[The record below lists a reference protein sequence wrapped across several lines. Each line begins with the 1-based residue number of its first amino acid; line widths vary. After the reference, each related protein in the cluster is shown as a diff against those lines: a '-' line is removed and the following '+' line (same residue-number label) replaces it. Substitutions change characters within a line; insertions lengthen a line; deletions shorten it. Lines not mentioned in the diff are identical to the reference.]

1 MIITIEGPTGAGKS
15 AIALELAQAL
25 QTEIISCDSRQIY
38 RYLDIGT
45 AKVDSSSRELVKHH
59 LLDIVDPDQSY
70 NAGNFVKDASAIIE
84 GLEARGNIAILCG
97 GTGMYI
103 KSLLEGLFEHPQ
115 LDPTIRESLNLR
127 LQNEGL
133 PALYQELNS
142 VDPVFAL
149 RIGSNDPQRTL
160 RGLEIF
166 QATGKSITQHWAE
179 QHKSQAFDAFR
190 ILIAPPRAELY
201 QNIDT
206 RMAQMVERGLL
217 SEIEKLLDMGYT
229 WQDPGLNSLGYKEF
243 RAHFEDHQSVEECA
257 DLAAQHH
264 RNYAKRQMTWYRKVT
279 FDLTYEDSRISLSDI
294 LRVLE
299 AR

>member
-25 QTEIISCDSRQIY
+25 QTEIISSDSRQIY

-45 AKVDSSSRELVKHH
+45 AKVDSSASELVKHH
-59 LLDIVDPDQSY
+59 LLDIVDPHQSY
-70 NAGNFVKDASAIIE
+70 NAGNFVKDATAIIE
-84 GLEARGNIAILCG
+84 GLEARGKIPILCG

-103 KSLLEGLFEHPQ
+103 KSLLEGLFEHPE
-115 LDPTIRESLNLR
+115 LDPALRKKLNLR

-133 PALYQELNS
+133 PALYEELNS

-179 QHKSQAFDAFR
+179 QHKSQAFDTFR

-201 QNIDT
+201 QNIDA

>member
-45 AKVDSSSRELVKHH
+45 AKVDSSARQLVQHH

-84 GLEARGNIAILCG
+84 GLEARGKIPILCG

-103 KSLLEGLFEHPQ
+103 KSLLEGLFEHPE
-115 LDPTIRESLNLR
+115 LDPALRKKLNLR

-133 PALYQELNS
+133 TALYAELNS
-142 VDPVFAL
+142 IDPVFAL

-179 QHKSQAFDAFR
+179 QHKSQTFDAFR
-190 ILIAPPRAELY
+190 ILIAPPRAKLY
-201 QNIDT
+201 QNIDA
-206 RMAQMVERGLL
+206 RMAQMMERGLL
-217 SEIEKLLDMGYT
+217 SEIEKILHMGYT

-243 RAHFEDHQSVEECA
+243 RAHFEDHQCTEECA
-257 DLAAQHH
+257 NLAAQHH

-279 FDLTYEDSRISLSDI
+279 FDLTCEDPRISLSNV
-294 LRVLE
+294 LRALN